1 MVLTLMVPG
10 GAELRA
16 ASAVCPC
23 PEPRSGRP
31 KKTHLAQLRSPPTGP
46 PRRLSG
52 GASVSYRSMAQL
64 HGVGMSGKKPQTATD
79 FELLYERFRL
89 PVYRLIRGMVLDS
102 GAAEELAQEAF
113 QKAYA
118 TRHKFRGDFSASA
131 WLHGIAVNV
140 ASSHLR
146 RRRVARFFAG
156 RARPPGGLEAEEDRR
171 QGSVERALAA
181 LSPGLR
187 AVVLLSLYAH
197 LSAEEVALILGT
209 SPETVSSRLH
219 AATEVMAAAIA
230 SSHPAEAG

>member
-1 MVLTLMVPG
+1 
-10 GAELRA
+10 
-16 ASAVCPC
+16 
-23 PEPRSGRP
+23 
-31 KKTHLAQLRSPPTGP
+31 
-46 PRRLSG
+46 
-52 GASVSYRSMAQL
+52 MAQL

-79 FELLYERFRL
+79 FELLYESFRL

-102 GAAEELAQEAF
+102 GAAEE
-113 QKAYA
+113 
-118 TRHKFRGDFSASA
+118 ASA

-156 RARPPGGLEAEEDRR
+156 RPRPPGGLEAEEDRR

-219 AATEVMAAAIA
+219 AATEVMAAALA
-230 SSHPAEAG
+230 RSHPAEAG